1 MAFGANTMS
10 STSDEFKCPYCN
22 VGFDTKEALSK
33 HIDRTHMGA
42 GTLEERNSP

>member
-1 MAFGANTMS
+1 MS

-22 VGFDTKEALSK
+22 VGFDTKEDLSK

-42 GTLEERNSP
+42 GALEKRSSR